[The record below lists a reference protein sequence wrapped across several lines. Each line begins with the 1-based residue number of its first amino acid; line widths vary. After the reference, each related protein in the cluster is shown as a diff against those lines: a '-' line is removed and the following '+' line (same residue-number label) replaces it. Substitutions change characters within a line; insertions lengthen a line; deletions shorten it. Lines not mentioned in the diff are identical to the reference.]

1 MWLPILASLV
11 DARFHAIPQNIP
23 LELRKHGQHSGQR
36 PPARGREVEGF
47 AQGDEADLK
56 GGQLL
61 QRVNQ
66 VRQRPPPAI
75 QPPDQDAIDLSPAG
89 RFNEHLPLGPGRGS
103 GRHVF
108 DQTDFLYQP

>member
-11 DARFHAIPQNIP
+11 DSRFHAIPQNIP
-23 LELRKHGQHSGQR
+23 LELRKHGQHTGQR
-36 PPARGREVEGF
+36 PPAWGREVEGF

-75 QPPDQDAIDLSPAG
+75 RLIKDALPFLQKALFEGVISNSPATG
-89 RFNEHLPLGPGRGS
+89 QF
-103 GRHVF
+103 
-108 DQTDFLYQP
+108 